1 MFHKLKCQVWSLIG
15 CQYGILLQ
23 ENKTWHK
30 VLKHFIKTSNIM
42 KQQSCN
48 MMTQNSKQSQNNK
61 TKIKSQS
68 VTFTIAVMKK
78 KGKETN

>member
-1 MFHKLKCQVWSLIG
+1 
-15 CQYGILLQ
+15 
-23 ENKTWHK
+23 
-30 VLKHFIKTSNIM
+30 M